1 VTLQVWTLG
10 LSLPKLAARH
20 AAAAERAGFDGFAV
34 VDSQNLAGDC
44 YVALA
49 LAAHATTRIR
59 LATGVTNPLTRHP
72 AVTASA
78 IAAVHAESGG
88 RAVLGIGRGDSALA
102 HLGLAPAP
110 VAVFERYLSHLQ
122 SYLRGQGIP
131 LEEAASHLLNHA
143 SHAGN
148 NRPIDTLRL
157 AGAPPDSRLHW
168 LRPGDG
174 KVSLD
179 VAATGPKVIAAA
191 ARHADSITFAVGADI
206 ERLKWA
212 IDTARAARTA
222 AGLDPDTLAL
232 GAYLNVVAHPD
243 ASAALRLAEGG
254 VASFARFSVMH
265 GKVQGPAGDGER
277 DVLTRVHQAYD
288 MRHHTMSGAPQTR
301 QLTREFAERFAILG
315 PTGECVRRLREIAA
329 LGLSKLMIIG
339 PSAGADAGEATAAMA
354 RFATDV
360 LPALR

>member
-1 VTLQVWTLG
+1 MTLQVWTLG
-10 LSLPKLAARH
+10 LSLPKLAARQ

-59 LATGVTNPLTRHP
+59 LATAVTNPLTRHP

-110 VAVFERYLSHLQ
+110 VAVFERYISHLQ
-122 SYLRGQGIP
+122 SYLRGEGIS
-131 LEEAASHLLNHA
+131 LEQAASHL
-143 SHAGN
+143 AG
-148 NRPIDTLRL
+148 NRPIDTLNL

-168 LRPGDG
+168 LRTSDG
-174 KVSLD
+174 KVPLD

-191 ARHADSITFAVGADI
+191 ARHADSITFAVGADV

-222 AGLDPDTLAL
+222 AGLDPETLAF

-243 ASAALRLAEGG
+243 SGAALRLAEGG

-265 GKVQGPAGDGER
+265 GKVQGPAGEGER
-277 DVLTRVHQAYD
+277 DVLARVHDAYD

-301 QLTREFAERFAILG
+301 QLTRDFAERFAVLG
-315 PTGECVRRLREIAA
+315 PSEECIRRLREIAG
-329 LGLSKLMIIG
+329 LGLSKLTIIG
-339 PSAGADAGEATAAMA
+339 PSAGADAGEATAAIS
-354 RFATDV
+354 RFANEV